1 MAGKTAPFRER
12 AIGTVEGEPG
22 MVSPK
27 RLLWREMD
35 LPQARRLAR
44 ILPRGRREHSL
55 PPKGEMP

>member
-12 AIGTVEGEPG
+12 AIGTMEGEPG

-44 ILPRGRREHSL
+44 KRRC
-55 PPKGEMP
+55 PPKLLSIQWE